1 MSDRDFFREVDE
13 AVRQD
18 RYKELWDKYGVYAL
32 IAAGVIV
39 AAVAGFKA
47 WTYWQERKAQEA
59 ELVLNNS
66 ASMARSHAKSQ
77 LSDAAKLYSIV

>member
-39 AAVAGFKA
+39 AGVAGLK
-47 WTYWQERKAQEA
+47 
-59 ELVLNNS
+59 
-66 ASMARSHAKSQ
+66 
-77 LSDAAKLYSIV
+77 

>member
-39 AAVAGFKA
+39 AAVAGFNSD
-47 WTYWQERKAQEA
+47 WRPER
-59 ELVLNNS
+59 
-66 ASMARSHAKSQ
+66 
-77 LSDAAKLYSIV
+77 